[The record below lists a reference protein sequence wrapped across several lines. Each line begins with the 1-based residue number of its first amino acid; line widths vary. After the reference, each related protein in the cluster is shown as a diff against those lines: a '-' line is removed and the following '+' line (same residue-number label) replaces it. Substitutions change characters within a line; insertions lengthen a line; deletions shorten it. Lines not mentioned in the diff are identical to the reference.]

1 MGGNVREKL
10 EEAPRIKIRG
20 FNFRGEIFDCLMLSN
35 VNFELGTRGEIL
47 PSTRIDGTLQC
58 RVLRE
63 RLVSQARPNQ
73 PQHGSLSGY

>member
-58 RVLRE
+58 RQSNRQPPEVPIQPVL
-63 RLVSQARPNQ
+63 V
-73 PQHGSLSGY
+73 